1 MSSARIKD
9 VAEHAGVSK
18 ATITR
23 VVNNKGYVSEET
35 RKKVLTSIEALEYIP
50 NRVASALKNNR
61 TGIIY
66 NMLPLELENP
76 FFSTIAISLKSVAI
90 KYDYQI
96 LPLYNETNRS
106 RGDRLLR
113 TAASGMAEGIIFT
126 AEVFSSPGAVK
137 EVLDKGIPV
146 IMIERPLNMK
156 GVDKVLLDDFAG
168 SSAAAEKFFAL
179 GHRNFGFIGR
189 ELRSQ
194 AVEYNRFEGYR
205 QTLERSGRA
214 LHEKMIVMTREYTV
228 EYGYEAMKQ
237 ILKQDV
243 RRQLTACF
251 IASDV
256 LVCGALQCLYDARL
270 RVPEDISIIGY
281 DNTLST
287 LCSPPITSVAL
298 PYDEIG
304 VTAISLFRERRE
316 QGRSFDKIVT
326 LSPFIMDR
334 GSVADIRSDDQKS
347 RNLLSM
353 G

>member
-1 MSSARIKD
+1 MSNARIKD
-9 VAEHAGVSK
+9 VAKHAGVSE

-23 VVNNKGYVSEET
+23 VVNKKGYVAEET
-35 RKKVLTSIEALEYIP
+35 RKRVLTSIEALEYIP

-66 NMLPLELENP
+66 NLFPLQLDNP
-76 FFSTIAISLKSVAI
+76 FFSSIAVSLKSAAI
-90 KYDYQI
+90 KYNYQI
-96 LPLYNETNRS
+96 LPIYNETDRS
-106 RGDRLLR
+106 RNDRLLR
-113 TAASGMAEGIIFT
+113 TATSGMAEGIIFT
-126 AEVFSSPGAVK
+126 AQVTSSPKAVK

-156 GVDKVLLDDFAG
+156 GVDKILLDDFAG
-168 SSAAAEKFFAL
+168 SSAAAEKFLAL

-189 ELRSQ
+189 DPRSDT
-194 AVEYNRFEGYR
+194 VEYNRFNGYR
-205 QTLERSGRA
+205 QTLEENHRV
-214 LHEKMIVMTREYTV
+214 LNEKMVVMTGEYTA

-237 ILKQDV
+237 ILKQGGK
-243 RRQLTACF
+243 RRLTACF
-251 IASDV
+251 IASDI
-256 LVCGALQCLYDARL
+256 LLCGALQYLYDVNL

-316 QGRSFDKIVT
+316 QNRDFDKTVT
-326 LSPFIMDR
+326 LSPFILDR
-334 GSVADIRSDDQKS
+334 GSVADIREKA
-347 RNLLSM
+347 
-353 G
+353 GGPI